1 MIRLICWYTNH
12 KHGQQNAL
20 KLHLFFLM
28 LSTCRLYT
36 WFSHDY
42 PALDKLYVCANCSYV
57 HNLYQIKP
65 CALALFNQAPSRT
78 ITYLKRKRW
87 IAINREI
94 KSFSQTSNQSIFP
107 LPADNSAPPRS
118 PVSCFDIS
126 PSQVNDSS
134 ADLEI
139 TKQPSHSHIQPPQY
153 LLFSIQLCLQ
163 YQASTLRAADISA
176 IPPGTAGQTPL
187 ITTMMSGSPRSE
199 FSHECSAVW
208 GGGGVW
214 YICCLL
220 QSWCTCSHF
229 TRTLLSISALTA
241 PDITGRQRLRDSI

>member
-1 MIRLICWYTNH
+1 MITAAFLP
-12 KHGQQNAL
+12 
-20 KLHLFFLM
+20 LHLENFTFLM
-28 LSTCRLYT
+28 LEIQNLYF
-36 WFSHDY
+36 FSNDY
-42 PALDKLYVCANCSYV
+42 QPLDKLHVWDNYSYV

-199 FSHECSAVW
+199 FSHECSAV
-208 GGGGVW
+208 
-214 YICCLL
+214 
-220 QSWCTCSHF
+220 
-229 TRTLLSISALTA
+229 
-241 PDITGRQRLRDSI
+241 